1 MLKIK
6 KIIYFIFLLSI
17 TSLSYGGNNEE
28 KSIKLEGLENGKTYS
43 SPIKL
48 NFIVKNMRVLKAGVN
63 EKNSGHHHLLINLKD
78 LPDLKLSLP
87 MTKNIIHFGKG
98 QTSTNL
104 KLKPGKHTIQLL
116 FADYSHT
123 PHEKPLITDKITFFI
138 K

>member
-1 MLKIK
+1 MFKIK

-17 TSLSYGGNNEE
+17 TSLSYSGNNEE
-28 KSIKLEGLENGKTYS
+28 KSIKIEGVENGKTYS

-63 EKNSGHHHLLINLKD
+63 EKNSGHHHLLIDLKD

-104 KLKPGKHTIQLL
+104 ELKPGKHTIQLL

>member
-1 MLKIK
+1 MFKIK

-17 TSLSYGGNNEE
+17 TSLSYSGNNEE
-28 KSIKLEGLENGKTYS
+28 KSIKLEGVENGKTYS

-48 NFIVKNMRVLKAGVN
+48 NFIVKNMGVLKAGVN

-87 MTKNIIHFGKG
+87 MTKNIIHFGKE

-104 KLKPGKHTIQLL
+104 ELKPGKHTIQLL

-123 PHEKPLITDKITFFI
+123 PHERPLITDKITFFI

>member
-1 MLKIK
+1 MFKIK

-17 TSLSYGGNNEE
+17 TSLSYSGNNEE
-28 KSIKLEGLENGKTYS
+28 KSIKLEGVENGKTYS

-48 NFIVKNMRVLKAGVN
+48 NFIIKNMRVLKAGVN

-116 FADYSHT
+116 FAHYSHP

>member
-28 KSIKLEGLENGKTYS
+28 KSIRLEGVENGKTYS

-104 KLKPGKHTIQLL
+104 ELKPGKHTIQLL

>member
-104 KLKPGKHTIQLL
+104 ELRPGKHTIQLL

>member
-1 MLKIK
+1 MFKIK

-17 TSLSYGGNNEE
+17 TSLSYSGNNEE
-28 KSIKLEGLENGKTYS
+28 KSIKLEGVENGKTYS

-48 NFIVKNMRVLKAGVN
+48 NFIIKNMRVLKAGVN

>member
-17 TSLSYGGNNEE
+17 TSLSYSGNNEE
-28 KSIKLEGLENGKTYS
+28 KSIKLEGVENGKTYS

>member
-104 KLKPGKHTIQLL
+104 ELKPGKHTIQLL

>member
-28 KSIKLEGLENGKTYS
+28 KSIKLEGVENGKTYS

-104 KLKPGKHTIQLL
+104 ELEPGKHTIQLL

>member
-1 MLKIK
+1 MFKIK

-17 TSLSYGGNNEE
+17 TSLSYSGNNEE
-28 KSIKLEGLENGKTYS
+28 KSIKLEGVENGKTYS

-104 KLKPGKHTIQLL
+104 ELRPGKHTIQLL

>member
-1 MLKIK
+1 MSKIK

-17 TSLSYGGNNEE
+17 TSLSYSGNNEE
-28 KSIKLEGLENGKTYS
+28 KSIKIEGVENGKTYS

-48 NFIVKNMRVLKAGVN
+48 NFIVKNMRVLKAGIN
-63 EKNSGHHHLLINLKD
+63 EKDSGHHHLLINLKD

-104 KLKPGKHTIQLL
+104 ELKPGKHTIQLL

>member
-28 KSIKLEGLENGKTYS
+28 KSIKLEGVENGKTYS

-63 EKNSGHHHLLINLKD
+63 EKNSGHHHLLIDLKD

-104 KLKPGKHTIQLL
+104 ELKPGKHTIQLL

>member
-6 KIIYFIFLLSI
+6 KIIYFIFLFSI
-17 TSLSYGGNNEE
+17 TSLSYSGSHEE
-28 KSIKLEGLENGKTYS
+28 KSIRLEGVMNGETYS

-48 NFIVKNMRVLKAGVN
+48 NFIVKNMKVLKAGIN
-63 EKNSGHHHLLINLKD
+63 EKDSGHHHLLINLKE
-78 LPDLKLSLP
+78 LPNLKLSLP
-87 MTKNIIHFGKG
+87 MTENIIHFGKG

-104 KLKPGKHTIQLL
+104 ELEPGKYTIQLL
-116 FADYSHT
+116 FAYYTHT

>member
-1 MLKIK
+1 MFKIK

-17 TSLSYGGNNEE
+17 TSLSYSGNNEE
-28 KSIKLEGLENGKTYS
+28 KSIKLEGVENGKTYS

-48 NFIVKNMRVLKAGVN
+48 NFIIKNMRVLKAGVN

-123 PHEKPLITDKITFFI
+123 PHEKPLITEKITFFI

>member
-6 KIIYFIFLLSI
+6 NIIYFIFLLSI

-28 KSIKLEGLENGKTYS
+28 KSIKLEGVENGKTYS

-104 KLKPGKHTIQLL
+104 ELKPGKHTIQLL

>member
-1 MLKIK
+1 MFKIK

-63 EKNSGHHHLLINLKD
+63 EKNSGHHHLLLDVKE
-78 LPDLKLSLP
+78 LPDFKISLP

-98 QTSTNL
+98 QTSTL
-104 KLKPGKHTIQLL
+104 LELAPGMHTIQLL

-123 PHEKPLITDKITFFI
+123 PHKIPLITEKITFYI

>member
-28 KSIKLEGLENGKTYS
+28 KSIKLEGVENGKTYS
-43 SPIKL
+43 SRIKL
-48 NFIVKNMRVLKAGVN
+48 NFIIKNMRVLKAGVN

>member
-17 TSLSYGGNNEE
+17 TSLSYSGNNEE
-28 KSIKLEGLENGKTYS
+28 KSIKLEGVENGKTYS

-48 NFIVKNMRVLKAGVN
+48 NFIIKNMRVLKAGVN

>member
-1 MLKIK
+1 MIK

-17 TSLSYGGNNEE
+17 TSLSYSGNNEE
-28 KSIKLEGLENGKTYS
+28 KSIKIEGVENGKTYS

-104 KLKPGKHTIQLL
+104 ELKPGKHTIQLL

>member
-1 MLKIK
+1 MFKIK

-28 KSIKLEGLENGKTYS
+28 KSIKLEGVENGKTYS

-104 KLKPGKHTIQLL
+104 ELRPGKHTIQLL

>member
-1 MLKIK
+1 MFKIK

-17 TSLSYGGNNEE
+17 TSLSYSGNNEE
-28 KSIKLEGLENGKTYS
+28 KSIKLEGVENGKTYS

-48 NFIVKNMRVLKAGVN
+48 NFIIKNMRVLKAGVN

-123 PHEKPLITDKITFFI
+123 PHEKPLITDKITFFFN
-138 K
+138 

>member
-1 MLKIK
+1 MFKIK

-17 TSLSYGGNNEE
+17 TSLSYSGNNEE
-28 KSIKLEGLENGKTYS
+28 KSIKIEGVENGKTYS

-48 NFIVKNMRVLKAGVN
+48 NFIVKNMRVLKAGIN
-63 EKNSGHHHLLINLKD
+63 EKDSGHHHLLINLKD

-104 KLKPGKHTIQLL
+104 ELEPGKHTIQLL

>member
-28 KSIKLEGLENGKTYS
+28 KSIRLEGVENGKTYS

-63 EKNSGHHHLLINLKD
+63 EENSGHHHLLINLKD

-104 KLKPGKHTIQLL
+104 ELKPGKHTIQLL

>member
-1 MLKIK
+1 MFKIK

-104 KLKPGKHTIQLL
+104 ELKPGKHTIQLL

>member
-1 MLKIK
+1 MFKIK

-17 TSLSYGGNNEE
+17 TSLSYSGNNEE
-28 KSIKLEGLENGKTYS
+28 KSIKLEGVENGKTYS

-104 KLKPGKHTIQLL
+104 ELKPGKHTIQLL

>member
-28 KSIKLEGLENGKTYS
+28 KSIKLEGVENGKTYS

-104 KLKPGKHTIQLL
+104 ELRPGKHTIQLL

>member
-1 MLKIK
+1 MFKIK

-17 TSLSYGGNNEE
+17 TSLSYSGNNEE
-28 KSIKLEGLENGKTYS
+28 KSIKIEGVENGKTYS

-104 KLKPGKHTIQLL
+104 ELKPGKHTIQLL

>member
-1 MLKIK
+1 MFKIK

-17 TSLSYGGNNEE
+17 TSLSYSGNNEE
-28 KSIKLEGLENGKTYS
+28 KSIKLEGVENGKTYS

-48 NFIVKNMRVLKAGVN
+48 NFIIKNMRVLKAGVN

-104 KLKPGKHTIQLL
+104 ELKPGKHTIQLL

>member
-28 KSIKLEGLENGKTYS
+28 KSIKLEGVENGKTYS

-104 KLKPGKHTIQLL
+104 ELKPGKHTIQLL